1 MRKNLN
7 YAKYAFCALP
17 LLIGTSI
24 NVGAEPS
31 TDATDATARISK
43 SDDLGIKAFEAAVFA
58 DTRKASEPDKKV
70 KVVQITVR
78 GKVTDENGQGLPGV
92 TVLVENNSQ
101 GTITDLN
108 GNFTIEV
115 PHENVTLLFSFIGYT
130 AQSIPLNGR
139 TSLYTTFNTITFDE
153 PASLEPVD
161 EVEGVSTN
169 NTAQWSLNAIQL
181 LELAGDQF
189 PDNHPRFKNSQ

>member
-58 DTRKASEPDKKV
+58 DTQNS
-70 KVVQITVR
+70 
-78 GKVTDENGQGLPGV
+78 
-92 TVLVENNSQ
+92 SQ
-101 GTITDLN
+101 GTITDLT

-115 PHENVTLLFSFIGYT
+115 THENVTLLFSFVGYT
-130 AQSIPLNGR
+130 AQKIPLNGR

-161 EVEGVSTN
+161 EGR
-169 NTAQWSLNAIQL
+169 
-181 LELAGDQF
+181 GGF
-189 PDNHPRFKNSQ
+189 YK